1 MKHSITNLLA
11 AGLSALALIATAV
24 SCSFGK
30 VNYTQDLSLLKNFDS
45 MYFPK
50 GGSSLSD
57 TVDLF
62 IDYSTCVAEARN
74 SAYYAATHPAIV
86 DCSPVFWSIKGP
98 KITRETDDRQKVYQ
112 LLSTISEVNHADI
125 KQAVRQIVEGNHQA
139 VLITDGEYFLKGAVK
154 DNLNNPYLAE
164 EFREWLRK
172 GHDVYIYS
180 EPYLER
186 GRYSKYR
193 YYMLFTDASKPN
205 NVHERFSRSAPVDSR
220 VKMLHLSDG
229 VPTVKFIRDYPDINE
244 SLSPL
249 ADNCQTA
256 AGFEVQ
262 EYGMG
267 WKDIKSFLDGK
278 EIDIRYVFRGL
289 FVDRSESDCYRIDEV
304 EPVVYQV
311 YDAYQEFCDSTYAEG
326 RLPKLGKI
334 RQVKDVFEVD
344 EDIFEETGE
353 IVLCLDKDFDG
364 VGDALSDEV
373 PNLLKVDFVVAEAED
388 NFSSNAELCA
398 AYKWNSISAAHA
410 DAQNTSIFESISQVI
425 KDPQMNPETRHKVIY
440 TVYLST
446 ARL

>member
-1 MKHSITNLLA
+1 MKHSITNLFA
-11 AGLSALALIATAV
+11 TGFSAVAIIVSVA

-30 VNYTQDLSLLKNFDS
+30 INYTQDLSLLKDFDAT
-45 MYFPK
+45 YFPK
-50 GGSSLSD
+50 ETSSLSD

-86 DCSPVFWSIKGP
+86 DCSPVFWSIKGS
-98 KITRETDDRQKVYQ
+98 KITRETNDRQKVYQ

-125 KQAVRQIVEGNHQA
+125 KQAVRQIVAGNHQA
-139 VLITDGEYFLKGAVK
+139 VLITDGEYFLQGAVK

-164 EFREWLRK
+164 EFREWLRN
-172 GHDVYIYS
+172 GHDIYIYS

-193 YYMLFTDASKPN
+193 YYMLFTDASKSN
-205 NVHERFSRSAPVDSR
+205 NVHDRFSRSAPDDSR
-220 VKMLHLSDG
+220 VKMLHLSNG
-229 VPTVKFIRDYPDINE
+229 VPAMKFIKDYPNINE
-244 SLSPL
+244 SLSPVS
-249 ADNCQTA
+249 DKCQAT

-267 WKDIKSFLDGK
+267 WKDIRSFLDG
-278 EIDIRYVFRGL
+278 EDVDIRYVFRGL

-304 EPVVYQV
+304 KPVVYQI
-311 YDAYQEFCDSTYAEG
+311 YDAYKEFCDSTYAEG
-326 RLPKLGKI
+326 RLPKIEKL

-344 EDIFEETGE
+344 EEIFEETGE
-353 IVLCLDKDFDG
+353 IVLCLDKNFDG
-364 VGDALSDEV
+364 VGDALSNEV
-373 PNLLKVDFVVAEAED
+373 PNLLKVDFVVEEAED
-388 NFSSNAELCA
+388 NFSSNEELCA

-410 DAQNTSIFESISQVI
+410 NAQNTSIFESISQVI
-425 KDPQMNPETRHKVIY
+425 KDPQMNPETRHRVIY
-440 TVYLST
+440 TIYMST